1 MFTYVYDI
9 EYSDSWPAA
18 NERLEDR
25 ATNNRLARGA
35 VFLIFL
41 IRKSYRASKIDQIII
56 PKAFAA
62 PQTAVYTKPRKY
74 NELEYRI
81 NTLELRIEFYLRV
94 LEMFCKPGNSMIS
107 VFDGGKFLCAGLVRL
122 TFAISLSFNSSRVN

>member
-1 MFTYVYDI
+1 MFTDVYEI
-9 EYSDSWPAA
+9 EYSDYWYAA

-25 ATNNRLARGA
+25 AANNSLARGA

-41 IRKSYRASKIDQIII
+41 IRKSYRASKIDPIVI

-74 NELEYRI
+74 NELDHWI
-81 NTLELRIEFYLRV
+81 DTSELRMEFYLKV
-94 LEMFCKPGNSMIS
+94 LEMFCKPGDSMIS
-107 VFDGGKFLCAGLVRL
+107 VFGGGKVLCAGLVR
-122 TFAISLSFNSSRVN
+122 